1 MKLDSEMCNF
11 IKFLSFKKDHFGIDS
26 YLHTRVLPVN
36 LSAKNTNELHLY
48 ASYQRVQVKYLIS
61 CRDNFRAEYVRTRAI
76 IRVSTRDNGE
86 GEARAGICNL
96 WYELR
101 VFILVP
107 S

>member
-1 MKLDSEMCNF
+1 MRFSKIPIL
-11 IKFLSFKKDHFGIDS
+11 KKQYFWIDL
-26 YLHTRVLPVN
+26 YPHTWVLPIN
-36 LSAKNTNELHLY
+36 LSGKNTNELHLY
-48 ASYQRVQVKYLIS
+48 TSYQRVQVKYLIRY
-61 CRDNFRAEYVRTRAI
+61 RDNFRAEYVRTRAI

-96 WYELR
+96 WYELC

>member
-1 MKLDSEMCNF
+1 MR
-11 IKFLSFKKDHFGIDS
+11 FLKIPILKKQYFLIDS
-26 YLHTRVLPVN
+26 FLHTWVLPVN

-48 ASYQRVQVKYLIS
+48 TSYQRVQVKYLIRY
-61 CRDNFRAEYVRTRAI
+61 RDNFRAEYVRTRAI

-86 GEARAGICNL
+86 GKARAGICNL

-101 VFILVP
+101 VFILAP

>member
-1 MKLDSEMCNF
+1 LIHTYIPGFYQLISQPK
-11 IKFLSFKKDHFGIDS
+11 IQTS
-26 YLHTRVLPVN
+26 YI
-36 LSAKNTNELHLY
+36 Y

-61 CRDNFRAEYVRTRAI
+61 CQDNFRAEYVRTRAI

-101 VFILVP
+101 VFILAP
-107 S
+107 